1 MPVLSASLAPTACRK
16 VIVELPLDT
25 GPGPRV
31 RRDLHPQRL
40 RQRERAVG
48 IRRPGS
54 DTVSAAS
61 PAVEV
66 TFAVVVAVYSRA
78 TPGVNAGNVAA
89 LPSVSASVAGTVP
102 PTVVEATGPG
112 GASPA
117 KSPAECTIRPPTIVR
132 SDVRSLIWSSGTVK

>member
-1 MPVLSASLAPTACRK
+1 MPVLSASLAPMACRK

-25 GPGPRV
+25 GPDHAFGAISTRSGCGNENAPF
-31 RRDLHPQRL
+31 
-40 RQRERAVG
+40 

-54 DTVSAAS
+54 DTVNAAS

-66 TFAVVVAVYSRA
+66 TVAAVVAVYSRA

-89 LPSVSASVAGTVP
+89 PPIVSPSVAGTVP
-102 PTVVEATGPG
+102 PTVVEATGLG

-117 KSPAECTIRPPTIVR
+117 KSPAECTIRPP
-132 SDVRSLIWSSGTVK
+132 